1 MYKIMSRN
9 FVVIFSLLVCL
20 FTACS
25 KKTFK
30 QHLTC
35 NHSPTTFT
43 ERVDSL
49 IACTMNHYNIPG
61 LSIGIVKNDS
71 VIFAKGYGIAGINT
85 QKHVTEYSIFHTA
98 SVSKIFTALA
108 IMCLVE
114 DQKLS
119 LDDKLVTIIPELKYR
134 DKRVEAVTIKTLLN
148 HTSGFPDINLYN
160 WSNNNQDDS
169 SLKRYILKKEIKL
182 DFEPGTNYSYSNLAY
197 DVLGFVVERVSGQT
211 FEEYVKTNI
220 LIPNKMIQS
229 DFRYFKI
236 PDSLRTYPHSKNWF
250 SKNIYQRNTYPYTRE
265 HAPSSTLNSSAMEL
279 SRWMISFI
287 KKLYTE
293 KEPYYFH
300 SMIMQSTNLNKYIGL
315 GFQLNTIEGQK
326 TIGHFGGDKGFRSY
340 LLMIPDKKIGTVVL
354 SNCDYSEDF
363 RQEIIHYILKIMLAS
378 LNQ

>member
-1 MYKIMSRN
+1 
-9 FVVIFSLLVCL
+9 
-20 FTACS
+20 
-25 KKTFK
+25 
-30 QHLTC
+30 
-35 NHSPTTFT
+35 
-43 ERVDSL
+43 
-49 IACTMNHYNIPG
+49 
-61 LSIGIVKNDS
+61 
-71 VIFAKGYGIAGINT
+71 
-85 QKHVTEYSIFHTA
+85 
-98 SVSKIFTALA
+98 
-108 IMCLVE
+108 
-114 DQKLS
+114 
-119 LDDKLVTIIPELKYR
+119 
-134 DKRVEAVTIKTLLN
+134 
-148 HTSGFPDINLYN
+148 
-160 WSNNNQDDS
+160 
-169 SLKRYILKKEIKL
+169 L